1 MEIYRLFKKSDEI
14 SEGLHE
20 LNFLLTEEISRLKD
34 ERSD

>member
-1 MEIYRLFKKSDEI
+1 MNIYRTLKTVDEI

-20 LNFLLTEEISRLKD
+20 LNFLLNEEISRLKD